1 MTCNTVHVRTDIM
14 WKFFRAM
21 WFKFSVTGGH
31 VSMVL
36 THKGEKTIWGWILS
50 FSLLTYLFWNIF
62 TLFDQIQELIFST
75 ILVNLGVL
83 SLLF

>member
-1 MTCNTVHVRTDIM
+1 
-14 WKFFRAM
+14 
-21 WFKFSVTGGH
+21 
-31 VSMVL
+31 MVL

-50 FSLLTYLFWNIF
+50 FSLLMYLFWNIF